1 MKFERK
7 ETVNRKLQSEDL
19 RIHTG
24 IRRKKSKK
32 KGSKPTLFDK
42 LKKILNKPII

>member
-7 ETVNRKLQSEDL
+7 KTVNRKLQSEDL

-24 IRRKKSKK
+24 IRRKKMKK
-32 KGSKPTLFDK
+32 KVSKPTLIDK
-42 LKKILNKPII
+42 LKSLK

>member
-7 ETVNRKLQSEDL
+7 KTVNRKLQSEDL

-24 IRRKKSKK
+24 IRRKKTKK
-32 KGSKPTLFDK
+32 VSKPTLIDK
-42 LKKILNKPII
+42 LKSFLNKPII